1 MSRHIWIFAALLN
14 ASLVLSHAQDQARQ
28 DLSRIDAL
36 GAGKAYDLAANW
48 ILDQDPRLQAWAAE
62 LIAKH
67 RFTAL
72 YPELLTALN
81 ELQSNPSSKFA
92 GTTEELA
99 LEAVADA
106 IIQAD
111 VPVPAMDARRLYPK
125 FPALAMILL
134 SRSPDDNHA
143 ALLSILDEAKAGEVW
158 LACANLMAR
167 NPSAEFVIRLLEEFS
182 VFLRLLVFEPET
194 GGGMSYGDC
203 YLMSEASP
211 GLKITEKWPA
221 ISIYSL
227 QVAKNGGTVIASGLN
242 SVSFT
247 RRITE
252 DPNPWKGHS
261 GFGGP
266 DIQELRRDLILQLAG
281 IDPAKTGLRAV
292 VLRDIVRRTDD
303 QYRQDA
309 LGILQEQTKA
319 FAEVLEQLQSKGL
332 ITQAEAAERRLHM
345 QVHIVPSG
353 SRPVLPALPDL
364 RLLGI
369 AGEYWY
375 H

>member
-1 MSRHIWIFAALLN
+1 MARRTWVCVVLFS
-14 ASLVLSHAQDQARQ
+14 ASLISSYAQDPGKIG
-28 DLSRIDAL
+28 LDA
-36 GAGKAYDLAANW
+36 GQAYDLAANW
-48 ILDQDPRLQAWAAE
+48 ILDQDPRLEAWAAE

-67 RFTAL
+67 QLIAL

-81 ELQSNPSSKFA
+81 ELQSNPSGKFG
-92 GTTEELA
+92 GTTEDLA

-106 IIQAD
+106 IIKAD
-111 VPVPAMDARRLYPK
+111 VPVPAADASRLYPK

-134 SRSPDDNHA
+134 SRSPDDNRA
-143 ALLSILDEAKAGEVW
+143 ALLSIFGEAKAGEVW
-158 LACANLMAR
+158 LACANLLAR
-167 NPSAEFVIRLLEEFS
+167 NPSPEFVIQLLDEFNI
-182 VFLRLLVFEPET
+182 FLRILVFEPGT

-203 YLMSEASP
+203 GAISEALP
-211 GLKITEKWPA
+211 GLRITENWPA

-227 QVAKNGGTVIASGLN
+227 QVAKNGGNVIASGRN
-242 SVSFT
+242 SVGFT
-247 RRITE
+247 SRITA

-261 GFGGP
+261 GCGGP
-266 DIQELRRDLILQLAG
+266 DIQELRRDLILQLSG
-281 IDPAKTGLRAV
+281 IDPARTGLRAV

-309 LGILQEQTKA
+309 VGILQEQTKA
-319 FAEVLEQLQSKGL
+319 FAEVLGQLQSKGL

-345 QVHIVPSG
+345 RVHIVGSG
-353 SRPVLPALPDL
+353 SGPVLPDL

-369 AGEYWY
+369 EGEYWY

>member
-1 MSRHIWIFAALLN
+1 MTRQTWVFLALFN
-14 ASLVLSHAQDQARQ
+14 ASLVLSYAQDR
-28 DLSRIDAL
+28 SKIDAL
-36 GAGKAYDLAANW
+36 GADKAYDLAANW

-62 LIAKH
+62 LIAK
-67 RFTAL
+67 RQFTAL

-81 ELQSNPSSKFA
+81 ELQSNPSGKFA
-92 GTTEELA
+92 GTPEELA

-111 VPVPAMDARRLYPK
+111 VPAPAMYARRLYPK

-134 SRSPDDNHA
+134 SRSADDNRA
-143 ALLSILDEAKAGEVW
+143 ALLSILGEAKAGEVW
-158 LACANLMAR
+158 LACANLLAR
-167 NPSAEFVIRLLEEFS
+167 NPSVEFMIQLLDEFNI
-182 VFLRLLVFEPET
+182 FLRILVFEPGT

-203 YLMSEASP
+203 YSMSEASP
-211 GLKITEKWPA
+211 GLRITENWPA

-227 QVAKNGGTVIASGLN
+227 QVAKSGGTVIASGLN
-242 SVSFT
+242 TVSFT
-247 RRITE
+247 SRVTA

-261 GFGGP
+261 GCGGP

-281 IDPAKTGLRAV
+281 IDPASTGLRAV
-292 VLRDIVRRTDD
+292 VLRDIVLRTDD
-303 QYRQDA
+303 QYRQDV
-309 LGILQEQTKA
+309 LEILQEQTKA
-319 FAEVLEQLQSKGL
+319 FTEVLGQLQSKGL

-345 QVHIVPSG
+345 RVYIFPPG

-369 AGEYWY
+369 AGEY
-375 H
+375 

>member
-1 MSRHIWIFAALLN
+1 MSRHTWIFVAVFN
-14 ASLVLSHAQDQARQ
+14 ASLVLSYAQDR
-28 DLSRIDAL
+28 SKIDAL
-36 GAGKAYDLAANW
+36 GADKAYDLAANW
-48 ILDQDPRLQAWAAE
+48 ILDQDPRLQAWAAN

-67 RFTAL
+67 QLTAL

-81 ELQSNPSSKFA
+81 ELQSNPSGKFA

-106 IIQAD
+106 IIKAD
-111 VPVPAMDARRLYPK
+111 VPVPATDARRLYPK

-134 SRSPDDNHA
+134 SRSPDDNRV
-143 ALLSILDEAKAGEVW
+143 ALLSILGEAKAGEVW
-158 LACANLMAR
+158 LESANLLAR
-167 NPSAEFVIRLLEEFS
+167 NPSPEFVIRLLDEFS
-182 VFLRLLVFEPET
+182 IFVRILVFEPGT

-203 YLMSEASP
+203 YLISEASP
-211 GLKITEKWPA
+211 GLRITENWPA

-247 RRITE
+247 SRITA
-252 DPNPWKGHS
+252 DPDPWKGRS
-261 GFGGP
+261 CGGP

-281 IDPAKTGLRAV
+281 IDPARTDLRAA

-309 LGILQEQTKA
+309 VAILQEQTKA
-319 FAEVLEQLQSKGL
+319 FTEVVEQLQSKGL
-332 ITQAEAAERRLHM
+332 ITQAEAAQRRLHM
-345 QVHIVPSG
+345 QVHIVRSG
-353 SRPVLPALPDL
+353 PVLPALPEL
-364 RLLGI
+364 GLLGI

>member
-1 MSRHIWIFAALLN
+1 MARHIWIFVALFN
-14 ASLVLSHAQDQARQ
+14 ASLVLSRAQ

-36 GAGKAYDLAANW
+36 GADKAYDLAANW
-48 ILDQDPRLQAWAAE
+48 ILDRDPKLQAWAAE

-67 RFTAL
+67 QFTAL

-81 ELQSNPSSKFA
+81 ELQSNPSGKFA

-106 IIQAD
+106 IIKAD
-111 VPVPAMDARRLYPK
+111 VPVPAIDARRLYPK

-158 LACANLMAR
+158 LACANLLAR
-167 NPSAEFVIRLLEEFS
+167 NPSPEFVIQLLDEFRI
-182 VFLRLLVFEPET
+182 FLRILVFEPGT

-203 YLMSEASP
+203 YTISEPAVQIP
-211 GLKITEKWPA
+211 ENWPA

-227 QVAKNGGTVIASGLN
+227 QVPKSGGTVIARGLN

-247 RRITE
+247 SRVTA

-261 GFGGP
+261 GCGGP

-281 IDPAKTGLRAV
+281 IDPARTGLRAV
-292 VLRDIVRRTDD
+292 VLRDIVRKTDD

-309 LGILQEQTKA
+309 VGILQEQTKA
-319 FAEVLEQLQSKGL
+319 FTEIVGQLQSKGL
-332 ITQAEAAERRLHM
+332 ITQAEAAERSLHM
-345 QVHIVPSG
+345 RVYIVPPGSG
-353 SRPVLPALPDL
+353 SPLPALPEL
-364 RLLGI
+364 QLLGI
-369 AGEYWY
+369 AGAY
-375 H
+375 HY